1 MSTTQYTQ
9 PDDINDITASV
20 RRHHTISAV
29 NRAHRTQARTS
40 ISVIENEED
49 EIVGDDWSGGVGAV
63 GEGKGLHRQSS
74 LPSRHSGHRGHHHGG
89 SSGSATPSRQA
100 VNSLSVIAAE
110 HGPDGE
116 DGEDEWWERQM
127 RGLRGDAS
135 DQFSRNVPLHA
146 PGFDPLA
153 HGSSSLHTAS
163 QQISH
168 EPLHSRSYSQSSH
181 SSSIAAMEPSSPP
194 IPNDLSGAGGV
205 RRHQSLTHGHH
216 TTHETGA
223 RSLMRS
229 ATHGK
234 TKYSRRAQAP
244 ESQAPD
250 VPPVPD
256 QYSSQPAE
264 GHDANRASPGSGGSP
279 GSGLGHQ
286 WGPPSSSSSPS
297 VGGAGGVA
305 WSSTQQQAD
314 DLAESLAAL
323 DVGNNNG
330 LSGQMR
336 YANQTGNYYPTGLY
350 GPSASLAQPNPN
362 PNHMRKLTPPP
373 SQAPRFRS
381 PSPRHNQQEQL
392 YASGAA
398 SPGLLNTGTFSSSGQ
413 PNSATGRSPIHKLS
427 LVTNIHQSQ
436 GQGQPDQGPVSAA
449 AYVPPPGGG
458 LPLGERLG
466 GHSSQEQNGDPNA
479 TPIGSGSGGREK
491 SLTATG
497 ISWDEKHRIA
507 GTRGGDNGGASG
519 VGPQQTANAANFFL
533 NPALFSTFDPS
544 LQQQL
549 IQHFQ
554 NQGLGGSGPG
564 GGTALP
570 QQTNIQ
576 QQQQFGGAQ
585 MPSNQQLMQLM
596 QQQQMLQQQ
605 MIQQQQLYQ
614 PPPHGQYAMAQHHGV
629 PSRLN
634 TQLATNQLMGSSGN
648 STPGNGENPD
658 GSLIS
663 PVDLPTLIANKGYNP
678 STFDTTPQFAR
689 YFVIKSYTEDDV
701 HKSIKYEI
709 WSSTDPGNKR
719 LDKAFKE
726 TNGRGPIYLFFS
738 VNASGH
744 FCGMAEML
752 TPVDYT
758 RSSTVWAQDKW
769 KGVFKVKWIFIKDI
783 PNGILRHI
791 RLTNTQEQKAVTNS
805 RDTQELLPDAGHE
818 MLRICLTHTSR
829 TSLLQ
834 DFLYYEVQSLQK
846 TLQPGTGT
854 PGLPPSSP
862 QPQQQQPFQPSP
874 GMPTAGQFTQ
884 YPNQIQNHS
893 YGIYPFN
900 QNQPQQGRQP
910 GMASPPPRMPSAQG
924 FTTGGPQ
931 N

>member
-1 MSTTQYTQ
+1 
-9 PDDINDITASV
+9 
-20 RRHHTISAV
+20 
-29 NRAHRTQARTS
+29 
-40 ISVIENEED
+40 
-49 EIVGDDWSGGVGAV
+49 
-63 GEGKGLHRQSS
+63 
-74 LPSRHSGHRGHHHGG
+74 
-89 SSGSATPSRQA
+89 
-100 VNSLSVIAAE
+100 
-110 HGPDGE
+110 
-116 DGEDEWWERQM
+116 
-127 RGLRGDAS
+127 
-135 DQFSRNVPLHA
+135 
-146 PGFDPLA
+146 
-153 HGSSSLHTAS
+153 
-163 QQISH
+163 
-168 EPLHSRSYSQSSH
+168 
-181 SSSIAAMEPSSPP
+181 MEPSSPPPP

-205 RRHQSLTHGHH
+205 RRHQSLTYGHQGAR
-216 TTHETGA
+216 ETGA

-234 TKYSRRAQAP
+234 TKYSSRAPAMDQGT
-244 ESQAPD
+244 PD

-256 QYSSQPAE
+256 QYFQSSLSAE
-264 GHDANRASPGSGGSP
+264 GLDASHVSQGSAGSP
-279 GSGLGHQ
+279 GSVGLGHQ
-286 WGPPSSSSSPS
+286 WGTPSSSSSPS
-297 VGGAGGVA
+297 AGHGSSNA
-305 WSSTQQQAD
+305 WGPGQQQPD
-314 DLAESLAAL
+314 DLAETFAGL
-323 DVGNNNG
+323 DVSSNTAGS
-330 LSGQMR
+330 SGQMR
-336 YANQTGNYYPTGLY
+336 NAAASQYGNYYPTSLY
-350 GPSASLAQPNPN
+350 APNATLNQPQPN

-373 SQAPRFRS
+373 TQAPRFRS
-381 PSPRHNQQEQL
+381 PSPRHNPQQQDQQL
-392 YASGAA
+392 YATGAT
-398 SPGLLNTGTFSSSGQ
+398 SPGRNTGAFSPSSQ
-413 PNSATGRSPIHKLS
+413 VNTSTARSPIHKLS
-427 LVTNIHQSQ
+427 LVTNINQSQ
-436 GQGQPDQGPVSAA
+436 GGQQDQGPVSAA
-449 AYVPPPGGG
+449 AYVPPTGGG
-458 LPLGERLG
+458 LPLGESLG

-479 TPIGSGSGGREK
+479 TPIGPSGGGREK

-507 GTRGGDNGGASG
+507 GMRDNNGGQAG
-519 VGPQQTANAANFFL
+519 GAGPPQAANAANFFL

-554 NQGLGGSGPG
+554 NQGLGAAG
-564 GGTALP
+564 GGALP
-570 QQTNIQ
+570 VQQPNMQ
-576 QQQQFGGAQ
+576 QQISGAHMPNNLQ
-585 MPSNQQLMQLM
+585 MMQLM

-614 PPPHGQYAMAQHHGV
+614 PPPHGQYAMPQHHGV

-634 TQLATNQLMGSSGN
+634 TQLATNQRREDSGT
-648 STPGNGENPD
+648 STPGNGENAD

-678 STFDTTPQFAR
+678 ATFDTTPQFAR

-791 RLTNTQEQKAVTNS
+791 RLANTQEQKAVTNS

-846 TLQPGTGT
+846 TLQPST
-854 PGLPPSSP
+854 PGLTAASP
-862 QPQQQQPFQPSP
+862 QPQQQQFQPSP
-874 GMPTAGQFTQ
+874 GMPSPGQFTQ
-884 YPNQIQNHS
+884 YPNQIQSQS
-893 YGIYPFN
+893 YGVYPVTM
-900 QNQPQQGRQP
+900 QHQTRQQ
-910 GMASPPPRMPSAQG
+910 GMASPPPRIPSEQS
-924 FTTGGPQ
+924 FTTGSSQ